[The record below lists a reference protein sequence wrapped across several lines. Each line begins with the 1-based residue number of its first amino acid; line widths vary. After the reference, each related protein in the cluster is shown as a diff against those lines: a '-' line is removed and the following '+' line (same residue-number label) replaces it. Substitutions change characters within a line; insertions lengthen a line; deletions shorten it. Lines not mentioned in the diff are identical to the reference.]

1 MRQIV
6 YISTARPEVAE
17 AGAASEAQILAVSRR
32 NNARD
37 AVTGV
42 LFFNGKRFLQALEG
56 QPDVVARA
64 YDRIK
69 ADPRHFAVVTLSE
82 RVVETREFGD
92 WAMASSSGSD
102 QKAAETR
109 IAALVAGATPSVRAT
124 FESFTRVKRAA

>member
-6 YISTARPEVAE
+6 YISTARQEVSATHV
-17 AGAASEAQILAVSRR
+17 AQILSVSRR

-37 AVTGV
+37 AITGV

-56 QPDVVARA
+56 EADAVARA

-69 ADPRHFAVVTLSE
+69 ADPRHFAVVILSE
-82 RVVETREFGD
+82 RTVDAREFGD
-92 WAMASSSGSD
+92 WAMASANESN
-102 QKAAETR
+102 QVATETR
-109 IAALVAGATPSVRAT
+109 IAGLVAGAAPSVRAT